1 MPGLTGGMIATAAAN
16 EGPGRSRRLQPGH
29 GFRVDRTNL
38 TFWQSSVTV
47 AFKINHRLQNVE
59 AITSAVGTCI
69 VGERGKLCLRP
80 IRTDD
85 AQALVDMAL
94 RSTPEDLRLRF
105 FSPVRPA
112 VGALT
117 SLLTEF
123 DRDRH
128 IAGAVYDPAAVGGDK
143 DILGVVRLIL
153 SLEEPEGEFAI
164 MVRSDQAGHG
174 IGHCLMEHMLSW
186 ARDRK
191 LVRVRAEIMFENKR
205 MLRLAREFGA
215 VVQPQNVDFRIV
227 HVAINLTD

>member
-1 MPGLTGGMIATAAAN
+1 MPRLIGGIIATAEAN
-16 EGPGRSRRLQPGH
+16 EGPGSSRRLQPGH

-38 TFWQSSVTV
+38 TFWQSPVTV
-47 AFKINHRLQNVE
+47 AVKTNHCLQDVE
-59 AITSAVGTCI
+59 TITNADGTCI
-69 VGERGKLCLRP
+69 VGQRGKLCLRP

-85 AQALVDMAL
+85 AQALVDMGL

-128 IAGAVYDPAAVGGDK
+128 IAVAVYDPEATGGDK

-164 MVRSDQAGHG
+164 MVRSDQAGLG

-191 LVRVRAEIMFENKR
+191 LTRVRGEIMFENKR

-227 HVAINLTD
+227 HVVINLTD